1 MSSTDLVLLLL
12 LDIVVAFLIAK
23 YQQNNGY
30 TFYKSF
36 AGALIGMIGLTM
48 LAIKGWNA
56 L

>member
-1 MSSTDLVLLLL
+1 MGVTMLLLL
-12 LDIVVAFLIAK
+12 FGADIFIAFLIAK

-36 AGALIGMIGLTM
+36 VGALIGMIGLTL

>member
-1 MSSTDLVLLLL
+1 MDNITLLFLFL
-12 LDIVVAFLIAK
+12 LDIVIAFLIAK

-36 AGALIGMIGLTM
+36 VGALIGMIGLTL